1 MEGHPGP
8 GECLLPVCLLRI
20 VFIMI
25 NAVTVLMCFNG
36 DICLLAVCVCHESEE
51 EKYRN
56 TGRVSLQVCLEAN
69 QTAHFFLDAFCFAF

>member
-8 GECLLPVCLLRI
+8 DEGLLPVCLLPI
-20 VFIMI
+20 VFITI
-25 NAVTVLMCFNG
+25 NAITVLMCLNG

-69 QTAHFFLDAFCFAF
+69 QTVPFFLDAFCCAC